1 MLSAH
6 SEGRYFS
13 SHLLELCLILAKA
26 VDSIAVVSLGDGA
39 AGFDD

>member
-13 SHLLELCLILAKA
+13 SLLLELHLILAKA
-26 VDSIAVVSLGDGA
+26 VEVVSLGDGA